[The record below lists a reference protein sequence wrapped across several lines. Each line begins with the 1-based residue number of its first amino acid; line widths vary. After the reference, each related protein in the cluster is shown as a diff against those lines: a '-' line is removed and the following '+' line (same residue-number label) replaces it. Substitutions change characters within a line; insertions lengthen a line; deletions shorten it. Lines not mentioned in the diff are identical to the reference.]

1 MEKFERHIPA
11 TRLRRVGAAFVN
23 AMCLGLLVLIYESST
38 GREASD
44 ALFYLLCVL
53 FIAVTIFIP
62 ESPGKRFCN
71 LSVLGVEKEKIEKR
85 TRLIRASPYFLLAL
99 SSCLAVTIENPAK
112 VYILGPIR
120 GLSYLFIIVNGLSI
134 FFSRYGLSMMDRIL
148 KTQVM
153 SPPPLHES
161 LKPTIGGLKIR

>member
-1 MEKFERHIPA
+1 MERFERHIPA

-23 AMCLGLLVLIYESST
+23 AMCLGLLIMVYESTT
-38 GREASD
+38 GREARD

-53 FIAVTIFIP
+53 LVAVAIFMP

-71 LSVLGVEKEKIEKR
+71 LRVLGVEKEKIEKR
-85 TRLIRASPYFLLAL
+85 KRFIRASPYFLLAL
-99 SSCLAVTIENPAK
+99 SSCLAVALDNPAK
-112 VYILGPIR
+112 VYILGPIS

-134 FFSRYGLSMMDRIL
+134 FFSRYSLSIMDRVL

-153 SPPPLHES
+153 SPAPLHES

>member
-23 AMCLGLLVLIYESST
+23 AMCLGLLVIIYESST

-53 FIAVTIFIP
+53 FVAVTIFVP

-71 LSVLGVEKEKIEKR
+71 LSVLGVDKEKIEKR
-85 TRLIRASPYFLLAL
+85 KRLIRASPYFLLAL
-99 SSCLAVTIENPAK
+99 SSCLAVAIENPAK
-112 VYILGPIR
+112 VYILGPIS

-134 FFSRYGLSMMDRIL
+134 FFSRYGLSIMDRVL